1 MTISKKTHNGVKASK
16 AHAIT
21 KRKKKKQT
29 HTKAQTQSKAQLKV
43 RKQTKAQTD
52 TTSKTN
58 NKLENTDKNTDDNTD
73 DNTINYK
80 NGIYDINGEYDNPL
94 TNKPYINI
102 KAHENTS
109 VGNEI
114 LPKTYANLAKS
125 WSKKL
130 VYKIKDNIIN
140 TIVNN
145 QIILLTAGTGVGK
158 TILVPRIALHA
169 FNYKSKVLCTI
180 PKRIPTLNA
189 ASYVA
194 ECMDVNIG
202 EEVGYYYQGI
212 NQTNKNG
219 IESKLIF
226 TTTGSLL
233 SRMTG
238 SDPLLSD
245 YKCVIV
251 DEAHERSVQT
261 DQLLLL
267 LKKAC
272 IERPELTIIIMSATI
287 SLQLFRNYYPKKQF
301 KFGEIDAGTE
311 VSFPIKQ
318 KWVNTTQQ
326 TWQPT
331 AIDLTIKILQSN
343 VPGDIIIFVKSGGDA
358 RKLCGLLNAAMSELR
373 KKIKAAQPKSKT
385 KTITQKQANTTAANT
400 TTATKPSVHSI
411 PPEYLINPLC
421 LTLEG
426 STSTLDER
434 MATDANQYKTIKDAN
449 GYPYTRKVVI
459 TTNVAESSITVEGV
473 VFVIDSG
480 YEYTDSYEPN
490 SRVRMLLESTIAQS
504 AVQQRKGRV
513 GRTQPGYCIHLYS
526 EDTYKNFEE
535 YPTPSIEKSDITN
548 DILDLMRLPEASTI
562 KKMRHLLNEFISP
575 PHEKFIINSI
585 RTLEA
590 LGAITDITPTGT
602 ITPMGFALSK
612 FRAIKAPFARALI
625 ASFFYGCARS
635 VCDVIA
641 LVTTVDGMIGT
652 IYADFRPD
660 KKKTPE
666 WNKTEEHKHMRI
678 IKSYSHPLG
687 DYMTL
692 LKTYRIYLQQHD
704 KYKNGLLPPK
714 DNIILA
720 HAIQKTKKHSHKQN
734 GGKSSH
740 TTTKKISRKATPLQ
754 TAPPKDEILDV
765 LDVLDV
771 KDIAPDDIKTKKDKD
786 PPEVK
791 KWCRDNYLNSNKLH
805 DVKRISKQLY
815 DTLMKI
821 VRPYNNYND
830 KKYPDKMSGGFL
842 QRIEQQEAVNKLE
855 PVVKRFDN
863 EDDNILMSLAIG
875 NFVNFA
881 IKSSSN
887 SSDNTYT
894 SCFAKDKTKLCKI
907 NKDSFLTSYPKLIM
921 FDELFCGMR
930 GAKFVKINIV
940 NKIPDHIFNQLK
952 LLYGNKINYTI

>member
-1 MTISKKTHNGVKASK
+1 MTITKKTRNGVRVSRSRKTLKTKTKTKSK
-16 AHAIT
+16 
-21 KRKKKKQT
+21 
-29 HTKAQTQSKAQLKV
+29 SKSSSQ
-43 RKQTKAQTD
+43 
-52 TTSKTN
+52 KTN
-58 NKLENTDKNTDDNTD
+58 NKLKKTEIPVNE
-73 DNTINYK
+73 TINYK
-80 NGIYDINGEYDNPL
+80 NGIYDINGDYDNPL
-94 TNKPYINI
+94 TNKPYKNI
-102 KAHENTS
+102 KAHEITN
-109 VGNEI
+109 VGIEK
-114 LPKTYANLAKS
+114 LSKTYANLAKS
-125 WSKKL
+125 WSSKL
-130 VYKIKDNIIN
+130 VYKIKDKIID
-140 TIVNN
+140 IILKN
-145 QIILLTAGTGVGK
+145 QVILLTAGTGVGK

-180 PKRIPTLNA
+180 PKKITTRKTS
-189 ASYVA
+189 SYVA
-194 ECMDVNIG
+194 ECMDSNIG
-202 EEVGYYYQGI
+202 EEVGYYYQGA
-212 NQTNKNG
+212 NETNKNG
-219 IESKLIF
+219 IETKLIF

-238 SDPLLSD
+238 NDPLLSD
-245 YKCVIV
+245 YKCIIV

-272 IERPELTIIIMSATI
+272 IVRPDLKIIIMSATI
-287 SLQLFRNYYPKKQF
+287 SLQLFRDYYPKTQF
-301 KFGEIDAGTE
+301 KFGEIDAGSLL
-311 VSFPIKQ
+311 SFPIGE
-318 KWVNTTQQ
+318 KWIDIPQGQ
-326 TWQPT
+326 PWQNK
-331 AIDLTIKILQSN
+331 AIDLTMTILQN
-343 VPGDIIIFVKSGGDA
+343 TKLPPGDVIIFVKAGGDA
-358 RKLCGLLNAAMSELR
+358 TKLCTSLSIAMSELR
-373 KKIKAAQPKSKT
+373 KKIKIQAQAQAQSHIQAHSKMD
-385 KTITQKQANTTAANT
+385 
-400 TTATKPSVHSI
+400 I

-421 LTLEG
+421 IRLDR
-426 STSTLDER
+426 STSKNDADI
-434 MATDANQYKTIKDAN
+434 ATDEYKYKTLKDAN
-449 GYPYTRKVVI
+449 GYPYTRKIVI
-459 TTNVAESSITVEGV
+459 ATNVAESSITVEGV
-473 VFVIDSG
+473 VYVIDSG

-513 GRTQPGYCIHLYS
+513 GRTQPGFCLHLYS
-526 EDTYKNFEE
+526 EDTYKNFDE

-562 KKMRHLLNEFISP
+562 KQMRNLLNEFISP

-590 LGAITDITPTGT
+590 LGAITNITPSGS

-612 FRAIKAPFARALI
+612 FRAIKAPYARALI
-625 ASFFYGCARS
+625 ASYFYGCARS
-635 VCDVIA
+635 VCDIVA
-641 LVTTVDGMIGT
+641 LITIVNGMIET
-652 IYADFRPD
+652 IYDEFRPD
-660 KKKTPE
+660 KKKTHE
-666 WNKTEEHKHMRI
+666 WNKTEELKHIRI
-678 IKSYSHPLG
+678 IKSYSHNTG

-692 LKTYRIYLQQHD
+692 LKTYQIYLKQCD
-704 KYKNGLLPPK
+704 IFNVKSPN
-714 DNIILA
+714 A
-720 HAIQKTKKHSHKQN
+720 KTKTKTKTKSNASNKQLGGATKRKSHAKA
-734 GGKSSH
+734 SSAVLRQKPIH
-740 TTTKKISRKATPLQ
+740 IVSPN
-754 TAPPKDEILDV
+754 DDV
-765 LDVLDV
+765 LDDV
-771 KDIAPDDIKTKKDKD
+771 DVDVDIVDDVDDDVINDIENDDDNDKKNKKNKES
-786 PPEVK
+786 PELK
-791 KWCRDNYLNSNKLH
+791 KWCRNNYVNSRRLKEAKDLS
-805 DVKRISKQLY
+805 KRIY
-815 DTLMKI
+815 ETLMKI